1 MNYLEQILPFNENL
15 KYRFNEKNSLIQE
28 WVNTGIKFVR
38 VVLDEENDKIIHFS
52 GTSNN
57 SSNIINPTFQDLF
70 EMIRTVD
77 DNNLS
82 ILKTLY
88 NRVEPDLILTIIN
101 KPLNSKERY
110 LSELLKESNG
120 YLIYA
125 HQFEGFCRKYLNLT
139 EGESIELR
147 RDWNKK
153 FIKKREVLIQSE
165 FYYLI
170 ESRMPQYFVFQK
182 ES

>member
-1 MNYLEQILPFNENL
+1 MNYFEQILPFNENL
-15 KYRFNEKNSLIQE
+15 KYRFNEKYSLIQE
-28 WVNTGIKFVR
+28 WVNTGIKYVR

-52 GTSNN
+52 GTTNN

-70 EMIRTVD
+70 EMIITFNE
-77 DNNLS
+77 NNLS

-101 KPLNSKERY
+101 KPLNCKERY
-110 LSELLKESNG
+110 LGELLKESNG

-125 HQFEGFCRKYLNLT
+125 HQLERFTRKYLNLT
-139 EGESIELR
+139 ESESVELR

-153 FIKKREVLIQSE
+153 SIKKREVLIQSD
-165 FYYLI
+165 FYYFI